1 MNIRIHLT
9 KIFTSSVNRLKR
21 LVCATADKMTHCVR
35 YLICILSTVDF
46 KIIYARY
53 ALQNTPTP
61 KRWRSSFFFFGSF
74 AMKYLSHSSTV
85 PGIETTKTFDKV
97 SG

>member
-1 MNIRIHLT
+1 MLDMLCKIHP
-9 KIFTSSVNRLKR
+9 RLN
-21 LVCATADKMTHCVR
+21 DGDPH
-35 YLICILSTVDF
+35 
-46 KIIYARY
+46 
-53 ALQNTPTP
+53 
-61 KRWRSSFFFFGSF
+61 FFFGSF